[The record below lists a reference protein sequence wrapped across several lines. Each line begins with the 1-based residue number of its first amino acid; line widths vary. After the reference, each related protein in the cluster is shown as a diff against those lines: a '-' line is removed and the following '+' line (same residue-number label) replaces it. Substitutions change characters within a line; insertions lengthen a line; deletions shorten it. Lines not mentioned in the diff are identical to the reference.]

1 MGRNALKR
9 LDGKVAIV
17 TGGAQGFGEGIA
29 RAYAAEGAHIAILD
43 LKEKEAAALAAEL
56 GGKAAA
62 FACDVASLA
71 SVKAAVAAVVK
82 RFGRLDIVVNNAG
95 WTYPNKPAIET
106 TEEEFDRVYA
116 VNVKSIYNFTVTATP
131 HLEAAAGSF
140 INIGSTAG
148 IRPRP
153 GLVWY
158 NSTKGAVHNAT
169 KVLAV
174 ELAPKKIRVNA
185 IAPVAG
191 ETPLLASFMGTDT
204 PERRAQFLATIPLG
218 RFSQPKDIANAAVFL
233 ASAEAEF
240 ITGVVLEVDGGRCV

>member
-1 MGRNALKR
+1 MRLK
-9 LDGKVAIV
+9 GKVAIV
-17 TGGAQGFGEGIA
+17 TGGAQGFGEGIV
-29 RAYAAEGAHIAILD
+29 RAFLGEGAKVAILD
-43 LKEKEAAALAAEL
+43 IKTAEAAALAKEL
-56 GGKAAA
+56 GKDTAA

-71 SVKAAVAAVVK
+71 SVREAVAAVV
-82 RFGRLDIVVNNAG
+82 RHFGRLDIVVNNAG
-95 WTYPNKPAIET
+95 WTYSNKPATET
-106 TEEEFDRVYA
+106 TEAEFDKVFA
-116 VNVKSIYNFTVTATP
+116 VNVKSIYNFTATATE
-131 HLEAAAGSF
+131 HLAATQGSF

-158 NSTKGAVHNAT
+158 NATKGAVHNAT

-174 ELAPKKIRVNA
+174 ELAPRKIRVNA

-218 RFSQPKDIANAAVFL
+218 RFSQPRDIANAAVFL
-233 ASAEAEF
+233 ASAESEF